1 MWLGSGDFRLDE
13 AAPILSTMRAQP
25 RDWRLPGVIIVLSL
39 VVFLVLAPFATVPL
53 GRMDAFIPAYQSA
66 LILCDIITAAL
77 LFGQFAITRAA
88 ALLALAAGYVFCA
101 TMSAAHAATFPGLF
115 APRGLLGAGLQSTAW
130 LYMFWHGGFPLAAI
144 GYALLKGR
152 TGIRLR
158 PRLAVAGTIVA
169 VLLLTAALTALATAG
184 EALLPPIMTSA
195 THKSESLI
203 IVGLVWGSSAIAL
216 LTVLLRRPR
225 MVLDLWLTAVL
236 CAWLCDVALSTVLN
250 AARFDLG
257 FYFGRLFGLIAAS
270 GVLILLLLETI
281 GLYTRLARSMAAERV
296 EREHRLVEL
305 RAELIH
311 VSRLNELGQMISTL
325 SHEVSQPLAA
335 IGNYARAC
343 QRLSRAGNEELARA
357 TLDKV
362 MGEATRAGEII
373 RRLRDFIRKNDT
385 NQHAEDLSGVL
396 GDSIAL
402 TLLAVGRRD
411 VAIQQRVHPEAVVAL
426 IDKIQVQQVLLNLLR
441 NAVEAMRDAE
451 RPSLVLATA
460 PAADGM
466 IEISVA
472 DRGPGLSD
480 AVRERLFQPFVT
492 TKSDGMG
499 VGLSI
504 CRSIIESHG
513 GRIWAEDNPGGGTV
527 FRFTVPR
534 TPAVAPVPEF
544 AAIAGSGS

>member
-1 MWLGSGDFRLDE
+1 LDE
-13 AAPILSTMRAQP
+13 AASILSTMRARP
-25 RDWRLPGVIIVLSL
+25 RDWRLPGVIIVLSII
-39 VVFLVLAPFATVPL
+39 VFMVLAPFATVPL
-53 GRMDAFIPAYQSA
+53 GRVDAFIPAYQSA

-101 TMSAAHAATFPGLF
+101 TMSAVHAATFPGLF
-115 APRGLLGAGLQSTAW
+115 APTGLLGAGLQTTAW
-130 LYMFWHGGFPLAAI
+130 LYMFWHAGFPLAAI
-144 GYALLKGR
+144 GYAALKGR
-152 TGIRLR
+152 AGIRAR
-158 PRLAVAGTIVA
+158 PRVAVAATIVG
-169 VLLLTAALTALATAG
+169 VLLLTAALTVLATSG
-184 EALLPPIMTSA
+184 ESSLPPIMRSA
-195 THKSESLI
+195 TNKSESMI
-203 IVGLVWGSSAIAL
+203 IVGLVWGASVLAL
-216 LTVLLRRPR
+216 FAVLLRRPR
-225 MVLDLWLTAVL
+225 TVLDLWLAAVL
-236 CAWLCDVALSTVLN
+236 CSWLCDVALSAVLN
-250 AARFDLG
+250 ARRFDLG
-257 FYFGRLFGLIAAS
+257 FYVGRLFGLMAAS

-281 GLYTRLARSMAAERV
+281 GLYTRLARSMESERI

-305 RAELIH
+305 RAELFH
-311 VSRLNELGQMISTL
+311 VSRLNELGQMISAL
-325 SHEVSQPLAA
+325 SHEVTQPLAA
-335 IGNYARAC
+335 ISNYVRAC
-343 QRLSRAGNEELARA
+343 QRLLRMGNHELAGV
-357 TLDKV
+357 TLNKV
-362 MGEATRAGEII
+362 AGEATRAGEII
-373 RRLRDFIRKNDT
+373 RRLRDFVRKTDADQN
-385 NQHAEDLSGVL
+385 AEDLRDVL
-396 GDSIAL
+396 GDSVAL

-411 VAIQQRVHPEAVVAL
+411 VAIEQRLHQDATMAL

-472 DRGPGLSD
+472 DRGPGLSN

-534 TPAVAPVPEF
+534 APVAASEPEI
-544 AAIAGSGS
+544 AVMAGSGS